1 MARRRR
7 TPGFRRSG
15 RTGAVLL
22 SLAVLV
28 CTPATVVVLASRDT
42 AAAPTVVDQPASRDP
57 LRPATPFFAGQGV
70 RPDGVGCRS
79 PDGTAVRG
87 RAHLDVFADGRR
99 VTVPAGIGVLDGCRY
114 WLHTTAADGVVQIA
128 SPERRAFTLG
138 DLFDIWGAPLAR
150 DGALGLPGRL
160 RAFAG
165 GRRVSGDP
173 RRIALRD
180 GQEIAL
186 VIGRSPARVPREFT
200 FR

>member
-7 TPGFRRSG
+7 TPGSRRG
-15 RTGAVLL
+15 RRTGAVLL

-28 CTPATVVVLASRDT
+28 CTPAAVVTLASRDT
-42 AAAPTVVDQPASRDP
+42 AAAPTVVDQPASPDP
-57 LRPATPFFAGQGV
+57 LRPAAPFFAGQGL
-70 RPDGVGCRS
+70 RPDGIGCRS

-99 VTVPAGIGVLDGCRY
+99 VTVPAGIGVLDTCRY

-138 DLFDIWGAPLAR
+138 DFFDIWGAPLS
-150 DGALGLPGRL
+150 LGLPGRL
-160 RAFAG
+160 RAFAD